1 MDSSNLSSV
10 LGPQFSFSPEGGTD
24 EADAWQ
30 TEQLKANRE
39 EYTHYSKVDYLNGE
53 DGQPLS
59 FGQITTI
66 DQMFQWL
73 QTRHPTYPPEVI
85 MCMARAQFTPT
96 ETKAEP
102 RPKAE
107 SVKGRPPRP
116 AFSIERKEVE
126 VSFGS
131 PAIKPSVNTTS
142 ENTTYTSDQAE

>member
-73 QTRHPTYPPEVI
+73 QTRHPTYPPEVV
-85 MCMARAQFTPT
+85 MCMARAQFTPA
-96 ETKAEP
+96 ETKPEP

-107 SVKGRPPRP
+107 SVKGRPPAPDVLYR
-116 AFSIERKEVE
+116 
-126 VSFGS
+126 
-131 PAIKPSVNTTS
+131 T
-142 ENTTYTSDQAE
+142 